1 MNPSASGW
9 INSYIADNNYGL
21 ITYSNKSSEELYKYL
36 KESGFIYGAN
46 VKLLVQKDENQ
57 LKLTQEEKAK
67 VNLFAALCI
76 VYYKETGNVNKNDC
90 INQINKFYK
99 VLNQSHKKLFSFTWI
114 KAKPEEQLENILQ
127 QRIQTN
133 DGFIQKNFSNIVT
146 NALLFIDVLS
156 FQFYLRNHTE
166 PHNYSLLFEEFI
178 VNTLYLALK
187 EKKLKGKY
195 DEMIIKLIQSSL
207 RYYKIEAN
215 NFSTLDSLSFT
226 LLTEDIEK
234 YYIIDITCMTLYSD
248 EIIDEDE
255 KLFIENLANIL
266 GLPESIIEG
275 SIDFLYSFI
284 EKYKSEI
291 YYFNISHPVKYFYD
305 NTLRTV
311 SVLLRRNKKRII
323 KEISESK
330 ELMRLLTISNHRELN
345 EDEKQKVK
353 TQILDILKTIPSLA
367 IFALPGGTILLPLII
382 KMIPNILPSSFNENN
397 LNKKLKK

>member
-9 INSYIADNNYGL
+9 IKNYLDDNNQAIAL
-21 ITYSNKSSEELYKYL
+21 CSKKSTREVYYDL
-36 KESGFIYGAN
+36 KKVGFIYGTN
-46 VKLLVQKDENQ
+46 IKLLIQKDENSI
-57 LKLTQEEKAK
+57 KLTQEEKAK
-67 VNLFAALCI
+67 VNLFVALSI
-76 VYYKETGNVNKNDC
+76 IYYQETRQFNKNVC
-90 INQINKFYK
+90 IDTINEFYK
-99 VLNQSHKKLFSFTWI
+99 TLNQSNKKLFSFNWI

-156 FQFYLRNHTE
+156 FKYFLRNKIE
-166 PHNYSLLFEEFI
+166 PFNYSLSFEEFL

-187 EKKLKGKY
+187 EKKFRGKY
-195 DEMIIKLIQSSL
+195 DDMIIKLIQSSL

-215 NFSTLDSLSFT
+215 KFNTLNSLNYSFFSES
-226 LLTEDIEK
+226 IEK
-234 YYIIDITCMTLYSD
+234 KYILDITCMTLYSD
-248 EIIDEDE
+248 EQIDESE
-255 KLFIENLANIL
+255 KIFIDALVKKM
-266 GLPESIIEG
+266 GLSSKAIQESID
-275 SIDFLYSFI
+275 SMYSFV

-330 ELMRLLTISNHRELN
+330 ELMKLLSISNHRDLTE
-345 EDEKQKVK
+345 EEKQKVK
-353 TQILDILKTIPSLA
+353 NQILDILKTIPSLA
-367 IFALPGGTILLPLII
+367 IFALPGGTIILPLII

-397 LNKKLKK
+397 LKKKLN